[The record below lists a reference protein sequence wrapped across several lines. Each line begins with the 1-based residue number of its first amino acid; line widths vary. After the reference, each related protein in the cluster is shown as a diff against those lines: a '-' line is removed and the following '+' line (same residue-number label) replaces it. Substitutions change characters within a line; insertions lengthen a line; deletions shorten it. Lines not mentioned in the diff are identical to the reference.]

1 MPVSRLN
8 RSKPQHSARVAVK
21 QSPRGRESTLFV
33 SSVEKAL
40 SVLEAFDGS
49 QAALTLSQIAAKTQM
64 DLSSAQRAVHTL
76 TTLRYLRKDEAT
88 RQFELAPR
96 LLDFSFRYLAS
107 NELARRAIPYVQQL
121 ARETEETTNLTILD
135 DTEIVYIIRIAS
147 RHMLAPNVIVGT
159 RIPAFCA
166 APGLAMLAYL
176 PDAEA
181 EDILARTDFVSYTSH
196 PYHDKSSAMDRLRQ
210 IRETGYVR
218 AEGEFYKGDVSTAAP
233 VLDINN
239 RPLGAVNIS
248 ISTSRWDAARD
259 QKRITDLVITAAAAI
274 SGHPR

>member
-1 MPVSRLN
+1 MSASHPH
-8 RSKPQHSARVAVK
+8 RSKSQHSGRIAVK
-21 QSPRGRESTLFV
+21 PALRGRESTLFV

-40 SVLEAFDGS
+40 NVLEAFDGA
-49 QAALTLSQIAAKTQM
+49 QAALTLSQIAERTKM
-64 DLSSAQRAVHTL
+64 DLSSTQRAVHTL
-76 TTLRYLRKDEAT
+76 TTLRYLNKDETT

-135 DTEIVYIIRIAS
+135 DTEIVYIVRIAS
-147 RHMLAPNVIVGT
+147 PHVLAPNVIVGT

-176 PDAEA
+176 PEEQA
-181 EDILARTDFVSYTSH
+181 EDILERTDFVAYTFH
-196 PYHDKSSAMDRLRQ
+196 PYQDKSSAMQRLRQ
-210 IRETGYVR
+210 IREMGYVR

-248 ISTSRWDAARD
+248 IATRRWDADRD
-259 QKRITDLVITAAAAI
+259 QDRITNLVISAAAAI